1 MTTEINT
8 PPPST
13 ENPAQRL
20 TRELKGMA
28 GNADRQLDD
37 VGHSVAQGLSATRQA
52 ISEKACS
59 AANVTHDYVR
69 ANPWKIVGVAAAVG
83 VLVGSMLRRR

>member
-8 PPPST
+8 PPPPS
-13 ENPAQRL
+13 ENTKEKLVRD
-20 TRELKGMA
+20 LKGMA
-28 GNADRQLDD
+28 GKTDRLLDD
-37 VGHSVAQGLSATRQA
+37 VGHSVADSLSATRQA
-52 ISEKACS
+52 ISQKACS

-69 ANPWKIVGVAAAVG
+69 TNPWKIVGAAAVVG